1 MKYEY
6 MINSHGKYVVPWA
19 KSDDDRERR
28 DKCFIDK
35 FGARPI
41 IVSPDFWEYL
51 LAENEVKVIE
61 VECD

>member
-6 MINSHGKYVVPWA
+6 MINKHGKYVVPWA
-19 KSDDDRERR
+19 RNEDDRERR

-35 FGARPI
+35 FGARPV

-51 LAENEVKVIE
+51 LAENDVKVIE
-61 VECD
+61 VECK